1 MVRRAKAGNAGI
13 PLVSISVATPSAC
26 NVSAAAIDNRY
37 VGDESAVEA
46 LVAAAR
52 RGSAGARDEL
62 IRRHQRQ
69 VVATATALVNDPSE
83 AQDLAQEALADPSR
97 FAPWLRKIVVGVSID
112 WLRSFRP
119 QLYRGWD
126 GTTELPHAA
135 PEPSPLDVLLQ

>member
-1 MVRRAKAGNAGI
+1 VE
-13 PLVSISVATPSAC
+13 
-26 NVSAAAIDNRY
+26 
-37 VGDESAVEA
+37 DESVEA

-52 RGSAGARDEL
+52 RGSDGARDEL

-69 VVATATALVNDPSE
+69 AVATAAALVNDPAE
-83 AQDLAQEALADPSR
+83 GQDLAQEAFVRAFRNLDLLADPSR

-126 GTTELPHAA
+126 GTTELPLASRSRRSHRNTASRFVCTISTA
-135 PEPSPLDVLLQ
+135 